1 MHPDSTDQP
10 DYSIGAYQARNILR
24 WLLIAVLALL
34 LTYVSFRGYLSP
46 EFLFG
51 FANSFT
57 C

>member
-1 MHPDSTDQP
+1 MHPDSTDSP
-10 DYSIGAYQARNILR
+10 DYGTGSYTVWNILR
-24 WLLIAVLALL
+24 WLLIAVLALI

-51 FANSFT
+51 FANAFT